1 MMHCP
6 KDDIFKSALTV
17 KILFSGLL
25 EPEGADRESR
35 ARVSEAVLGW
45 KSGQVDLHEENERVL
60 DCALPTN
67 DHDQVRLK

>member
-35 ARVSEAVLGW
+35 ARVSEAVLG
-45 KSGQVDLHEENERVL
+45 
-60 DCALPTN
+60 
-67 DHDQVRLK
+67 